1 MKTFLPATLLIV
13 MLGAGAA
20 ARAEPVDFSSKP
32 DPAAG
37 KLAEKAYG
45 SEITDAKAAG
55 ASATIWAGKL
65 DLNGDGKPEIVG
77 QLDSAY
83 ICGGMGPCFFVVSPE
98 GKLVFSV
105 PGGDMAEALDSRT
118 KGWRDLRFNGEAV
131 WKFNGQTYD
140 ISR

>member
-1 MKTFLPATLLIV
+1 MKTLLPVTLMIAA
-13 MLGAGAA
+13 LGAGAA
-20 ARAEPVDFSSKP
+20 QAETIDFSAKP

-45 SEITDAKAAG
+45 AEILDARAAG
-55 ASATIWAGKL
+55 SSVTIWAGKL

-77 QLDSAY
+77 QLDSAF

-98 GKLVFSV
+98 GKLLFSV
-105 PGGDMAEALDSRT
+105 PGVGMAEALNSKS
-118 KGWRDLRFNGEAV
+118 KGWSDLRFNGDAV